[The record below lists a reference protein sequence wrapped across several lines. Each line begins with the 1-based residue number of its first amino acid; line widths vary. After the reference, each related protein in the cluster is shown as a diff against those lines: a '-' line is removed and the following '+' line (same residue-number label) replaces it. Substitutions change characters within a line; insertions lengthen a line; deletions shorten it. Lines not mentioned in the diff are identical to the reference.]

1 MLSCFTLNVKAF
13 SVKTSPF
20 TLNPQGISEN
30 SFTVDVKNYSIH
42 QIFLSLASQATAG
55 KKGKPRRAAEV
66 ISEMGSYGTP

>member
-30 SFTVDVKNYSIH
+30 PFTVDVKNYSIH
-42 QIFLSLASQATAG
+42 QIFFSLASQATAG
-55 KKGKPRRAAEV
+55 KKGEPGRAADM
-66 ISEMGSYGTP
+66 IRDRGSFADP